1 MEIMSEISTHEHENN
16 SGDEA
21 SGGANLN
28 TDSRKGSISQKQYC
42 KLKLSSIIIGLK
54 ELKEVW
60 RDARAMSVA
69 LSNF

>member
-28 TDSRKGSISQKQYC
+28 TDSRKGSISQK
-42 KLKLSSIIIGLK
+42 
-54 ELKEVW
+54 
-60 RDARAMSVA
+60 
-69 LSNF
+69 